1 MRKKI
6 RIEIF
11 ILTMFF
17 CALAASA
24 ALSGCCCMRGAPR
37 QPCLETKG
45 CPTHTAL
52 PRCSPEIAKA
62 ARPLSAVLPETGTLP
77 GRQVAVSGKLRQG
90 GRVCTTLLCNKGS
103 CCNRCGA
110 QYVFSTAERP
120 DVSRPDTLLLRNS
133 GERPHPHPKL
143 SCHGD
148 DSFICCPI
156 AMGQEVV
163 AVGRL
168 ALAGSSIHG
177 QIYMVESPRLCV
189 P

>member
-1 MRKKI
+1 MRKHM

-11 ILTMFF
+11 ILTVFF

-24 ALSGCCCMRGAPR
+24 ALSGCCCMRSAPR
-37 QPCLETKG
+37 QPCLKEKG
-45 CPTHTAL
+45 CPAQAAL
-52 PRCSPEIAKA
+52 PRCSQEIARA
-62 ARPLSAVLPETGTLP
+62 ARPLSAVLPETGSLL
-77 GRQVAVSGKLRQG
+77 GRQVTVSGKLRQG
-90 GRVCTTLLCNKGS
+90 GGDCTTLLCKKGS

-110 QYVFSTAERP
+110 QYAFSTSERP

-133 GERPHPHPKL
+133 GEGPHPHAKL

-148 DSFICCPI
+148 DSLVCCPI